1 METDATTTMAYPNP
15 VASGT
20 ELRWSAEPKHVRIT
34 SADGR
39 VVADEHAPRSLPT
52 SGWAPGIYY
61 ITAVGTQ
68 STTTQTLV
76 VY

>member
-1 METDATTTMAYPNP
+1 MAYPNP

-20 ELRWSAEPKHVRIT
+20 ELRWSVEPKHVRIT

-39 VVADEHAPRSLPT
+39 VVANEQAPKSLST
-52 SGWAPGIYY
+52 SGWAPGVYY
-61 ITAVGTQ
+61 ITLEGALN
-68 STTTQTLV
+68 TTTQTLV